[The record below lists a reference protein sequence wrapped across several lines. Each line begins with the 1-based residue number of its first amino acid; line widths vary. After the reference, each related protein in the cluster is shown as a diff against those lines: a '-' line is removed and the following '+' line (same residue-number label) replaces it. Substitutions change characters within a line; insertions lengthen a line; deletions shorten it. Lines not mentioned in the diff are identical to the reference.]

1 MEMKITAFNNNDD
14 DVDVWC
20 NKQLRL
26 NLLSQRWLVG
36 SMRLKERER
45 KMINMLRGKQ
55 REREKRFCCVLLCDE
70 RERENV
76 RRREPK
82 KEMKRG
88 KKPKRERERER
99 ER

>member
-45 KMINMLRGKQ
+45 KMINMLRRKQ
-55 REREKRFCCVLLCDE
+55 REREKKDFVVCCYA
-70 RERENV
+70 
-76 RRREPK
+76 
-82 KEMKRG
+82 M
-88 KKPKRERERER
+88 RERERER
-99 ER
+99 ECKEERAKERDETR

>member
-70 RERENV
+70 RERE
-76 RRREPK
+76 
-82 KEMKRG
+82 
-88 KKPKRERERER
+88 RERERECKE
-99 ER
+99 ERAKERDETR